1 MLLYIR
7 LLSESFS
14 FALNALRNNKLRT
27 LLSLLGVTIGIF
39 SIIAVLAAVDSMD
52 KKIKEDLS
60 DMDMNTIYLMNF
72 SFGPS
77 EVPRWK
83 RDQFPKVTYE
93 EFEFLKKSVPS
104 IDKISFNFFARN
116 ESVKFESK
124 TVNSI
129 RVKPSTEDFFDIEP
143 IKIETGRLFNAA
155 ESNSGSPV
163 IVIGNEVAKGLFDT
177 SDPIGKKIRLYGQ
190 KLTVIGVLKKQGQGM
205 FGDSN
210 DVGVFFPVNFLRR
223 MYGDD
228 NDALRAAI
236 LIKPEKGID
245 IEEFKAEVSQ
255 KLRVHRGV
263 KTGEIDNFFMNVLSG
278 FTDFIDNIVG
288 QMNAIGWGISAFSL
302 LVGGFG
308 LCGIPEN
315 LISALRDKGSN
326 GLTVVSNNAGVD
338 DFGLG
343 LLLRTRQI
351 KRMISSYVGE
361 NKEFERQ
368 LLSGELEVE
377 LIPQGT
383 LAERCRAAGAGIPA
397 FFTPAGV
404 GTEVAEGKEVRVFDG
419 KTYLLEHAFQSDFAL
434 VKAWKGDRYGNLIFK
449 DTARNFNPMMAM
461 AGKITI
467 AEVEELVPLGQLDPN
482 EVHVAGIFVHRI
494 FQGSNYEKRIEQ
506 RTVRPKS

>member
-1 MLLYIR
+1 MPQKSLILFWGIFMAQLVTFYRFNLLILYSSLFMLLYLR

-14 FALNALRNNKLRT
+14 FAINALRNNKLRT

-60 DMDMNTIYLMNF
+60 DMDMNTVYLMNF

-83 RDQFPKVTYE
+83 REQFPKVTYD
-93 EFEFLKKSVPS
+93 EFEFLKKSIPS

-143 IKIETGRLFNAA
+143 IKIETGRLFNAS

-163 IVIGNEVAKGLFDT
+163 IVIGSEVANGLFENT
-177 SDPIGKKIRLYGQ
+177 DPIGKKIRLYGQ

-210 DVGVFFPVNFLRR
+210 DVAVFFPVNFLRR
-223 MYGDD
+223 MYGDE

-245 IEEFKAEVSQ
+245 IEEFKAELAQ
-255 KLRVHRGV
+255 KLRTHRGV

-308 LCGIPEN
+308 IANIMFVSVKERTN
-315 LISALRDKGSN
+315 LIGIQKALGAKNKFILFQFLIEAVILSLIGGLIGMFLVWVIAIILSSTLDFEFVLSASNMLLGS
-326 GLTVVSNNAGVD
+326 GLAA
-338 DFGLG
+338 FIGL
-343 LLLRTRQI
+343 I
-351 KRMISSYVGE
+351 
-361 NKEFERQ
+361 
-368 LLSGELEVE
+368 
-377 LIPQGT
+377 
-383 LAERCRAAGAGIPA
+383 AGIIPA
-397 FFTPAGV
+397 ISAS
-404 GTEVAEGKEVRVFDG
+404 K
-419 KTYLLEHAFQSDFAL
+419 
-434 VKAWKGDRYGNLIFK
+434 
-449 DTARNFNPMMAM
+449 
-461 AGKITI
+461 
-467 AEVEELVPLGQLDPN
+467 LDPV
-482 EVHVAGIFVHRI
+482 EAIRSGM
-494 FQGSNYEKRIEQ
+494 
-506 RTVRPKS
+506 